1 MKLTLLVMTAMA
13 LQKMPLLLTTTTMMM
28 MLMAS
33 GFGEVA
39 DEGTISSPGLEVH
52 ITPQGLQYALKVG
65 RQLLEKRVKDFT
77 VAPVSGSTGL
87 AGGKVVYVISG
98 LAVVDI
104 KVPAARASML
114 PRVGLQLQFGRVYAR
129 VRGDWFAT
137 HKIASDRGSFEL
149 TVSGMELST
158 SVSVSRG
165 VDGRPSLRSVS
176 CSVHLDD
183 TDIRFFGNGSWLYN
197 LFNNFIEMFI
207 NSRMEGEICPHLK
220 AFVDNDVNTAISTLE
235 VTVPVLGSSLSLD
248 LSLLRDPDI
257 QANGVHL
264 YLKGDASGV
273 PGDARRVP
281 VPAVPGAMLTVA
293 LSESLVNSLAASL
306 FRAGVLS
313 YNVTES
319 ATRDNGSF
327 PLTAQSLAYYL
338 PEMLHGVAG
347 PVSRALPAV
356 PLAVLL
362 HATAAPRLSVSA
374 ARGGVVSVSASVRGS
389 LLALLPSAAP
399 LTLVSLDL
407 EGNLQ
412 HSSHAVLLNSVKGLL
427 TERLAAGVEVPG
439 VGRVKLVNV
448 DVTTVE
454 SFIVM
459 STDVE
464 VDIG

>member
-137 HKIASDRGSFEL
+137 HKIA
-149 TVSGMELST
+149 
-158 SVSVSRG
+158 
-165 VDGRPSLRSVS
+165 
-176 CSVHLDD
+176 
-183 TDIRFFGNGSWLYN
+183 WLYN